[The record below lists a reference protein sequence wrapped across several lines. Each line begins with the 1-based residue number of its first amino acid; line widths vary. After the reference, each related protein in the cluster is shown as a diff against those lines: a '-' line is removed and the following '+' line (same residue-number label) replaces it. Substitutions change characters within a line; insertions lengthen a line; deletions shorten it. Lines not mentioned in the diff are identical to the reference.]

1 MPSFR
6 DLLRSA
12 LDLMAQRARVPF
24 HAHAL
29 HPWIELAEGVGPVSS
44 EGPST
49 HSLLLPAKRDGASY
63 GLNVFQHAKAIP
75 FDDCAKSFAKAF
87 LGSDEHVTEVL
98 AIPGIKAHGGVLCT
112 GGSLRLKLYFSE
124 GLNALEKALSLEP
137 AGADAFGVDVTSEGL
152 CRARRYLRV
161 DDPASKEGFLPG
173 RPSVSHRLLT
183 QLEGDGQKV
192 TYNTIFLP
200 SSPATELSAFARA
213 ADDSGFDHHLVT
225 ELSTL
230 ADAAGHSLRAVAH
243 EVDAYADGT
252 RSTDA
257 LVALGG

>member
-29 HPWIELAEGVGPVSS
+29 HPWIELAESAGPVSS
-44 EGPST
+44 EGPLT
-49 HSLLLPAKRDGASY
+49 HDLLLPAKREGASY
-63 GLNVFQHAKAIP
+63 GLNVFQHAKPIP
-75 FDDCAKSFAKAF
+75 FDDCAKSFAQAF
-87 LGSDEHVTEVL
+87 LGTDEHVTEVL
-98 AIPGIKAHGGVLCT
+98 SVPDIKAHGGVLCT
-112 GGSLRLKLYFSE
+112 GGSLSLKLYFTD
-124 GLNALEKALSLEP
+124 GLGALEKTLGLES

-161 DDPASKEGFLPG
+161 DDPASKEGFLPA

-183 QLEGDGQKV
+183 QLDGEGQKV

-200 SSPATELSAFARA
+200 SAPATELSAFARA
-213 ADDSGFDHHLVT
+213 AEDSGFDHHLVT

-230 ADAAGHSLRAVAH
+230 VDAAGHSLRAVAH

-257 LVALGG
+257 LVALGS